1 MMQAHLR
8 LPKEMRDDKKEQ
20 YVDGIIKRLG
30 LAKAADTIVG
40 DAKTRGLSGG
50 PTGCGCMP
58 GTACSSAT
66 AWLAGCPGSPPAF
79 PHISF

>member
-8 LPKEMRDDKKEQ
+8 MPKSLSVEEKEE

-40 DAKTRGLSGG
+40 DAKTRGLSGERG
-50 PTGCGCMP
+50 ACIR
-58 GTACSSAT
+58 TA
-66 AWLAGCPGSPPAF
+66 
-79 PHISF
+79 